1 MMRYLYYTIQTLRRG
16 RTSSFIKLLSL
27 TLGLLVGV
35 LLFAQ
40 IAYELNYE
48 RCYPEPDR
56 LVLVRCAIYDE
67 DSGARKDTD
76 VGEGGYDRTVFD
88 VTAPTLA
95 EEMSQWVE
103 SATTVSDFGGQ
114 AVYLDDKLLA
124 DTRYLLADTAFFQTL
139 GIEVLEGNPRDMLRQ
154 NTVFLSQRFAKE
166 VFGDE
171 SPIGRELTLNKQD
184 RLTVRGIY
192 RDMPD
197 NTFLGHYDFVRS
209 IHAGGG
215 YVFGNGWKG
224 NDIFYAVLRLRHA
237 EDVDAVNA
245 GIDRVIGRHTPL
257 SYDGWRT
264 EFSVISLPDLHTD
277 SPDTRQRLAI
287 LGFLGFAI
295 FFVSAMNYIL
305 ISIAT
310 LSHRAKA
317 VGVHKCS
324 GAGEGQVFTMF
335 MLETVAMVL
344 AAAVLSVLLLWL
356 FGGVVEELLG
366 TPLASLFTWQ
376 TLWVPLLTVVVLV
389 VVAGVLPGRM
399 FARIPVT
406 QVFRRYT
413 DGKKGWKRG
422 LLAVQFS
429 GVSCVLGLLMVTVL
443 QYNMLMHRDMGFRV
457 EGLVQAE
464 CWMDMDRAQSVSDYL
479 RRQPY
484 VEGVGQAANSVLG
497 EYWTQP
503 LYGNDGKRISTL
515 NYNIVDRHYTRT
527 VGIEIIEGDSL
538 QKPGEVLVNEEVV
551 RLMKWTDGAVG
562 KQLIDFYPDGNK
574 DYTYTIVGVFR
585 DVRNLGF
592 FMGQQPIALVA
603 GAAPHAFDVR
613 LRQPYDENLDKLNAF
628 VQETFPDLALNFFSM
643 ESLLRDAYSSVSHF
657 RNSVLLTS
665 VFIILIVLM
674 GLIGYVNDE
683 TGRRS
688 KEIALRKVNG
698 ATAGDILRLLSRGVL
713 LIAVP
718 CVAVGSVV
726 AWYVGTEWLTQF
738 AGQVSISP
746 LHFVGLAIL
755 LLVVI
760 VCIVVV
766 KAWRIANENPV
777 KSIKSE

>member
-1 MMRYLYYTIQTLRRG
+1 M
-16 RTSSFIKLLSL
+16 
-27 TLGLLVGV
+27 
-35 LLFAQ
+35 
-40 IAYELNYE
+40 
-48 RCYPEPDR
+48 
-56 LVLVRCAIYDE
+56 
-67 DSGARKDTD
+67 
-76 VGEGGYDRTVFD
+76 
-88 VTAPTLA
+88 APTLA

-103 SATTVSDFGGQ
+103 SATTVSDFGGK
-114 AVYLDDKLLA
+114 AVYLDDKLL
-124 DTRYLLADTAFFQTL
+124 DNTRYIMADTAFFRTM
-139 GIEVLEGNPRDMLRQ
+139 GIEVLEGDRRDMGRE
-154 NTVFLSQRFAKE
+154 NAVFLSQSFAKE

-376 TLWVPLLTVVVLV
+376 TLWVPLLTVAVLV

-422 LLAVQFS
+422 LLAVQFA
-429 GVSCVLGLLMVTVL
+429 GVSCVLGLLMVTAL
-443 QYNMLMHRDMGFRV
+443 QYNMLMHRDMGFRM

-464 CWMDMDRAQSVSDYL
+464 CWMDVERAQGVSDYL

-484 VEGVGQAANSVLG
+484 VEG
-497 EYWTQP
+497 W
-503 LYGNDGKRISTL
+503 DSTG
-515 NYNIVDRHYTRT
+515 R
-527 VGIEIIEGDSL
+527 S
-538 QKPGEVLVNEEVV
+538 P
-551 RLMKWTDGAVG
+551 
-562 KQLIDFYPDGNK
+562 
-574 DYTYTIVGVFR
+574 
-585 DVRNLGF
+585 
-592 FMGQQPIALVA
+592 FMATTESAL
-603 GAAPHAFDVR
+603 PR
-613 LRQPYDENLDKLNAF
+613 
-628 VQETFPDLALNFFSM
+628 
-643 ESLLRDAYSSVSHF
+643 
-657 RNSVLLTS
+657 LTS
-665 VFIILIVLM
+665 TSWIGIIHERWALKSSRATRCRNWATCWSM
-674 GLIGYVNDE
+674 K
-683 TGRRS
+683 RS
-688 KEIALRKVNG
+688 CA
-698 ATAGDILRLLSRGVL
+698 
-713 LIAVP
+713 
-718 CVAVGSVV
+718 
-726 AWYVGTEWLTQF
+726 
-738 AGQVSISP
+738 
-746 LHFVGLAIL
+746 
-755 LLVVI
+755 
-760 VCIVVV
+760 
-766 KAWRIANENPV
+766 
-777 KSIKSE
+777 

>member
-1 MMRYLYYTIQTLRRG
+1 MRYLYYTLQTLRRG
-16 RTSSFIKLLSL
+16 RTSTFIKLVSL

-48 RCYPEPDR
+48 KCYPDPDR
-56 LVLVRCAIYDE
+56 LVLARCAIYNE
-67 DSGARKDTD
+67 ETGAPRGDLD
-76 VGEGGYDRTVFD
+76 EGGSGYDHTLFD

-95 EEMSQWVE
+95 EEMPQWVE

-114 AVYLDDKLLA
+114 AVYLDDKLLP
-124 DTRYLLADTAFFQTL
+124 DTRYILADTAYFRTL
-139 GIEVLEGNPRDMLRQ
+139 GIEVLEGDPRDMLRQ
-154 NTVFLSQRFAKE
+154 DAVFLSQSFAKA

-171 SPIGRELTLNKQD
+171 SPLGRELTLDKKE

-192 RDMPD
+192 HDMPD

-209 IHAGGG
+209 VHAGGG
-215 YVFGNGWKG
+215 YVYGNGWKG
-224 NDIFYAVLRLRHA
+224 NDIFYAILRLRRA
-237 EDVDAVNA
+237 GDIDAVNA
-245 GIDRVIGRHTPL
+245 GIDRVIGRHVPL
-257 SYDGWRT
+257 SFDGWNT
-264 EFSVISLPDLHTD
+264 KYSVISLPDLHTE
-277 SPDTRQRLAI
+277 SPNTRQRLAI

-295 FFVSAMNYIL
+295 FFVAAMNYIL

-310 LSHRAKA
+310 LSRRAKA

-324 GAGEGQVFTMF
+324 GAGEGQVFGLF
-335 MLETVAMVL
+335 MLETGAIVL
-344 AAAVLSVLLLWL
+344 AAAVLSAFLLWG
-356 FGGVVEELLG
+356 FQGIVEDLLG

-389 VVAGVLPGRM
+389 VVAGVLPGRL

-422 LLAVQFS
+422 LLAVQFA
-429 GVSCVLGLLMVTVL
+429 GVSCVLGLLMVTAL
-443 QYNMLMHRDMGFRV
+443 QYSMLMNADMGFRT
-457 EGLVQAE
+457 EGLAQAE
-464 CWMDMDRAQSVSDYL
+464 CWMDVGRAESVSDYL
-479 RRQPY
+479 RRQPF
-484 VEGVGQAANSVLG
+484 VEDVGYASNSVLG
-497 EYWTQP
+497 QYWTQA
-503 LYGNDGKRISTL
+503 LYGNDGKRIATL
-515 NYNIVDRHYTRT
+515 NFNIVDRHYTRT
-527 VGIEIIEGDSL
+527 MGIDIVEGDSL
-538 QKPGEVLVNEEVV
+538 QKLGDVLVNEEVV

-562 KQLIDFYPDGNK
+562 KQLNDFHPGGG
-574 DYTYTIVGVFR
+574 DYTHTIVGVFR

-592 FMGQQPIALVA
+592 FMEQQPIALVA

-628 VQETFPDLALNFFSM
+628 AQETFPDLSLQFVSV
-643 ESLLRDAYSSVSHF
+643 ESLLRDAYHSVSHF

-683 TGRRS
+683 TGRRT
-688 KEIALRKVNG
+688 KEIAIRKING

-713 LIAVP
+713 LIALP
-718 CVAVGSVV
+718 CVAVGTVV

-746 LHFVGLAIL
+746 LHFIVLAL
-755 LLVVI
+755 ALLVII
-760 VCIVVV
+760 VLIVVV
-766 KAWRIANENPV
+766 KAWHIANENPV
-777 KSIKSE
+777 DSLKTE